1 MRSLF
6 SIFFGLAALCHATS
20 TFTLTFAPDT
30 LSGNP
35 GDTLQF
41 FGSLTNNTSSTV
53 FINNDSF
60 TFAIMGAADDSPF
73 LTFAP
78 LSLGPNATSGSFE
91 FIDVTIP
98 LAQATGTYDGT
109 FTVIGGADDT
119 AQNNLGTGAFH
130 VLVNAAAVPEPGPM
144 LLVGI
149 GIAVLWLSSIRSRRR
164 ALLRETGSC
173 LGMTEQ

>member
-1 MRSLF
+1 M
-6 SIFFGLAALCHATS
+6 
-20 TFTLTFAPDT
+20 
-30 LSGNP
+30 
-35 GDTLQF
+35 
-41 FGSLTNNTSSTV
+41 
-53 FINNDSF
+53 
-60 TFAIMGAADDSPF
+60 
-73 LTFAP
+73 
-78 LSLGPNATSGSFE
+78 
-91 FIDVTIP
+91 TIP